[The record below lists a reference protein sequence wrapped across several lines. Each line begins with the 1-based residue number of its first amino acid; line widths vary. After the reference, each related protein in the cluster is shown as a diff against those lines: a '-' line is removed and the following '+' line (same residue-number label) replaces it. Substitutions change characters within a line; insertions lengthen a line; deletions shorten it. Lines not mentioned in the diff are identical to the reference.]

1 MNTKTYVYI
10 GCRTTKD
17 RNARGKGISLYE
29 IKEDKWELKE
39 IFSILE
45 NPSYLCIDNKKE
57 FLYTV
62 HGDMNDVSS
71 FKIKEDGKLEFLNTV
86 RATGRNPV
94 FITTTKNNKFLIV
107 ATLQGGTIA
116 MLPIL
121 KDGSLAETVFV
132 EKLEGLTENGVSHAH
147 QCYLDKT
154 GKFLFA
160 PTQGRQIGHERIFIF
175 SVDEEKGKL
184 IRLGYVQARTYSEPR
199 HVAIS
204 ENNKFL
210 YLVNEKGNTITFYE
224 FDEYKGELKARQILS
239 TLPETYTAEGQA
251 SAVVIHPNGE
261 YLYASNRIH
270 ESIAIFKINK
280 NTGFLT
286 LLGFTNVLGKT
297 PRFIMIHP
305 NKKQLIVANEDSDT
319 IKIFD
324 IDEEYGTLKFSG
336 LSIETESPTCVTFY
350 SKE

>member
-1 MNTKTYVYI
+1 MNRKTYAYI

-45 NPSYLCIDNKKE
+45 NPSYLCTDNKKE

-71 FKIKEDGKLEFLNTV
+71 FKIKEDGKLKFLNTV
-86 RATGRNPV
+86 RATGKNPV
-94 FITTTKNNKFLIV
+94 FICPTKNNKFIIV
-107 ATLQGGTIA
+107 ATLQGGTVA

-121 KDGSLAETVFV
+121 ENGYLAEAVFV
-132 EKLEGLTENGVSHAH
+132 EKLEGLFESDVSHAH

-154 GKFLFA
+154 GKFLFV
-160 PTQGRQIGHERIFIF
+160 PTQGRGIGYERIFIF
-175 SVDEEKGKL
+175 SVDEEKGELK
-184 IRLGYVQARTYSEPR
+184 RLGYVQARTYFEPR
-199 HVAIS
+199 HIAIS
-204 ENNKFL
+204 EDNKFL
-210 YLVNEKGNTITFYE
+210 YLINEKGNSITFYE
-224 FDEYKGELKARQILS
+224 FDEHKGELKARQIIP
-239 TLPETYTAEGQA
+239 TLPETYTGEGQA
-251 SAVVIHPNGE
+251 SAVLIHPNGE

-270 ESIAIFKINK
+270 ESIVTYRINK

-286 LLGFTNVLGKT
+286 LLSFTDVLGKT
-297 PRFIMIHP
+297 PRFILVHP
-305 NKKQLIVANEDSDT
+305 NQRQLIVANEDSDT

-336 LSIETESPTCVTFY
+336 LSIETESPTCITFC